1 MNIGLGLSHS
11 YERVG
16 LTTTL
21 DNNGNVKFCGGGFDK
36 FRHCYDAGGAL
47 DTILHLTF
55 VDNFFLLN
63 NVMKIYS

>member
-47 DTILHLTF
+47 GIEAEM
-55 VDNFFLLN
+55 FLAGC
-63 NVMKIYS
+63 VHGRDGVSA